1 MYKVINEY
9 LSMVNI
15 NENEEIYNRLVNF
28 LDHCE
33 LIKKYSVNVNFQRY
47 VVDIKLN
54 NFSIDNAVDCFNRFN
69 LSVSYPYSEM
79 HIRFNEGKCIR
90 YRYITS
96 MESKEAFYC
105 DIVIS

>member
-9 LSMVNI
+9 LSMIKI
-15 NENEEIYNRLVNF
+15 NENEEIHGRLVNF

-47 VVDIKLN
+47 VVDIKLKD
-54 NFSIDNAVDCFNRFN
+54 FSIDNSVECFNRFN
-69 LSVSYPYSEM
+69 QSVAYPYSEM
-79 HIRFNEGKCIR
+79 HIRFNEGNCIR

-96 MESKEAFYC
+96 MESKDGFYC
-105 DIVIS
+105 DIIIS